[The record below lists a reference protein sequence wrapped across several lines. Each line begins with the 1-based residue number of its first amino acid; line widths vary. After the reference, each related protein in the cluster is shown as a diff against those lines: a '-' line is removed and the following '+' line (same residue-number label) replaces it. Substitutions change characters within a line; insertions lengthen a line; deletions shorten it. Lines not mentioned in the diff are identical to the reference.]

1 MPFKTFFGT
10 GSNRRLRNDANSQ
23 HFGASHMTVHL
34 AKRYFVVSA
43 LFLLSLIL
51 YIDRAAISSAKS
63 AIAGELAL
71 SDTSMGWVF
80 GAFSLGYAFAQ
91 IPWGWF
97 ADRVGPRLALAI
109 VVALWSAFTSLTG
122 VASRASWL
130 LLTRFLFGVA
140 EAGAFPGSARVFYNW
155 LPAQERG
162 IANGILFS
170 GALLGGGLAF
180 PLCQWL
186 LDTYGW
192 RMAFYLL
199 GIPGLVWALSWLIW
213 FRDYPESRIV
223 GDADAVSPIKL
234 PQVLRS
240 GGMAKAMGQYF
251 IGNFTFFICISWMLP
266 YLAEQYS
273 LTPSQAAHFSM
284 VPLLSGAAANWV
296 SGFFVDLLYRSRYRS
311 WSRRAP
317 AILGFLLAAS
327 GVYAVTLVDSPG
339 AAVAAFAVATFG
351 VELTI
356 SPSWAY
362 CIDIG
367 CKNSGSVS
375 AAMNMAGSFGAFAS
389 ANAFPWLYR
398 LTGDSGTYF
407 RIAAGLNA
415 LAILCWFSMRSNH
428 SSKPAQALENAAFK
442 PPKDLR

>member
-10 GSNRRLRNDANSQ
+10 GSNSHLRNDANSR
-23 HFGASHMTVHL
+23 HFGARHMMVHL
-34 AKRYFVVSA
+34 AKRYFVLGA

-51 YIDRAAISSAKS
+51 YVDRAAISSAKS

-122 VASRASWL
+122 LASRASWL

-213 FRDYPESRIV
+213 FRDYPERRIV
-223 GDADAVSPIKL
+223 GDADAVSPIPL

-240 GGMAKAMGQYF
+240 RGMAKAMGQYF

-284 VPLLSGAAANWV
+284 VPLLFGAVANWV

-317 AILGFLLAAS
+317 ATLGFLLAAS
-327 GVYAVTLVDSPG
+327 GVYAVILADSPG

-428 SSKPAQALENAAFK
+428 SLEPAQALEKAKAAFN
-442 PPKDLR
+442 PPKY

>member
-1 MPFKTFFGT
+1 
-10 GSNRRLRNDANSQ
+10 
-23 HFGASHMTVHL
+23 
-34 AKRYFVVSA
+34 
-43 LFLLSLIL
+43 
-51 YIDRAAISSAKS
+51 
-63 AIAGELAL
+63 
-71 SDTSMGWVF
+71 
-80 GAFSLGYAFAQ
+80 
-91 IPWGWF
+91 
-97 ADRVGPRLALAI
+97 
-109 VVALWSAFTSLTG
+109 
-122 VASRASWL
+122 
-130 LLTRFLFGVA
+130 
-140 EAGAFPGSARVFYNW
+140 
-155 LPAQERG
+155 
-162 IANGILFS
+162 
-170 GALLGGGLAF
+170 
-180 PLCQWL
+180 
-186 LDTYGW
+186 
-192 RMAFYLL
+192 
-199 GIPGLVWALSWLIW
+199 
-213 FRDYPESRIV
+213 
-223 GDADAVSPIKL
+223 
-234 PQVLRS
+234 
-240 GGMAKAMGQYF
+240 MGQYF

-284 VPLLSGAAANWV
+284 VPLLSGAVANWV

-317 AILGFLLAAS
+317 ATLGFLLAAS

-428 SSKPAQALENAAFK
+428 SLRPAQGPWPSARTGLH
-442 PPKDLR
+442 RG